1 MTNNHGRPS
10 GGPYDVPNSAPNNA
24 PANVSRVQQRALIV
38 GIAFTLLLL
47 VGFVLDRN
55 QFFQSYL
62 FAFSFWAG
70 ISVGALALLM
80 LQHMTG
86 GGWGFVIRRVLE
98 AATRTLPLMLIL
110 FVPIVLGAHRI
121 YEWTDAHEIAE
132 HPVLQEKS
140 KYLNLPFFTVRAAIY
155 FAVWL
160 ALAYF
165 LNRWSLLQDRTAD
178 RKYGKNMR
186 VLSGPGMVLFV
197 FTVSFASIDW
207 FMSLDWEWSSTIYG
221 FIFVAAWGLSALAFT
236 IAVMAALSRHEPMSN
251 VVGQY
256 HFHDLGKL
264 LLAFVMLWSYFAFSQ
279 FLIIWSGNLPEEIRW
294 YLPRIHGAWGA
305 IALAVIV
312 LHFAFPFL
320 FLLSRSLKRN
330 AGKLVIVAVLIL
342 LMRLIDLLWMI
353 VPNFTHKY
361 PIGWVGVAMY
371 VAAPI
376 AIGGLWLAWF
386 ANALTKRALFPI
398 NDPLYETVLEQKHAH
413 AGH

>member
-1 MTNNHGRPS
+1 MSR
-10 GGPYDVPNSAPNNA
+10 GPYNA
-24 PANVSRVQQRALIV
+24 PQDVNRFQQRALIAGAV
-38 GIAFTLLLL
+38 FT
-47 VGFVLDRN
+47 VIFAIGFFLNRD
-55 QFFQSYL
+55 QFFHSYL

-70 ISVGALALLM
+70 ISIGALALLM
-80 LQHMTG
+80 LQHLTG
-86 GGWGFVIRRVLE
+86 GGWGLVIRRVLE
-98 AATRTLPLMLIL
+98 AATRTLPLVLIL

-121 YEWTDAHEIAE
+121 YKWTDAHEVAE
-132 HPVLQEKS
+132 HPVLTEKS

-155 FAVWL
+155 FAIWL

-178 RKYGKNMR
+178 RKYTKNMR

-197 FTVSFASIDW
+197 FTVTFASIDW
-207 FMSLDWEWSSTIYG
+207 FMSLDWAWSSTIYG
-221 FIFVAAWGLSALAFT
+221 FIFVAAWSLSALAFT
-236 IAVMAALSRHEPMSN
+236 IAVMAALSKLEPMN
-251 VVGQY
+251 NLVAQL

-264 LLAFVMLWSYFAFSQ
+264 LLALVMLWSYFAFSQ

-320 FLLSRSLKRN
+320 FLLSRSFKRH

-342 LMRLIDLLWMI
+342 VMRLIDLFWMI
-353 VPNFTHKY
+353 APNFTGNDFHLS
-361 PIGWVGVAMY
+361 WMDLV
-371 VAAPI
+371 API
-376 AIGGLWLAWF
+376 AMGGLWLGIF
-386 ANALTKRALFPI
+386 ARALTQRALIPI
-398 NDPLYETVLEQKHAH
+398 NDPLYETVLEQKHAP

>member
-1 MTNNHGRPS
+1 MTV
-10 GGPYDVPNSAPNNA
+10 GPYNA
-24 PANVSRVQQRALIV
+24 PPNVNRVQQGALITGAV
-38 GIAFTLLLL
+38 FT
-47 VGFVLDRN
+47 VIFAIGFFVNRD
-55 QFFQSYL
+55 QFFYSYV

-70 ISVGALALLM
+70 ISIGALALLM
-80 LQHMTG
+80 LQHLTG
-86 GGWGFVIRRVLE
+86 GGWGLVIRRVLE
-98 AATRTLPLMLIL
+98 AATRTLSLVLIL

-121 YEWTDAHEIAE
+121 YKWTDAHEVAE
-132 HPVLQEKS
+132 HPVLKEKS
-140 KYLNLPFFTVRAAIY
+140 KYLNLPFFTVRALIY
-155 FAVWL
+155 FAIWL

-178 RKYGKNMR
+178 SKYTKNMR

-197 FTVSFASIDW
+197 FTVSFAAIDW

-221 FIFVAAWGLSALAFT
+221 FIFVAAWSLSALAFT
-236 IAVMAALSRHEPMSN
+236 IAVMAALSKHEPMNN
-251 VVGQY
+251 VVAQL

-264 LLAFVMLWSYFAFSQ
+264 LLALVMLWSYFAFSQ

-294 YLPRIHGAWGA
+294 YLPRIHGVWGA

-330 AGKLVIVAVLIL
+330 AGKLVIVAALIL
-342 LMRLIDLLWMI
+342 VMRLIDLFWMI
-353 VPNFTHKY
+353 EPNFTGKEFHFS
-361 PIGWVGVAMY
+361 WMDLV
-371 VAAPI
+371 API
-376 AIGGLWLAWF
+376 AMGGLWLGVF
-386 ANALTKRALFPI
+386 ARALSQRALIPI